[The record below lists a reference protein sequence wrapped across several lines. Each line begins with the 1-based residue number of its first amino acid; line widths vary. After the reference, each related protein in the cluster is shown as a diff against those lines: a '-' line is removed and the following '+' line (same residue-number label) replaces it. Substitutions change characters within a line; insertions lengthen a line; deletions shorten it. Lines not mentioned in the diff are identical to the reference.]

1 LKIENNRLSIIS
13 IPSKSEK
20 FEINQHNSISPN
32 AALFRQKI
40 PTENNPAMK
49 LIILFTRIFSSP
61 CKTKKISL
69 AEAQRRQV
77 FKTN

>member
-1 LKIENNRLSIIS
+1 MIS

-32 AALFRQKI
+32 APLFRQKI
-40 PTENNPAMK
+40 PTNNNPAMK

-61 CKTKKISL
+61 YKNKKISR
-69 AEAQRRQV
+69 AEAQRTQS
-77 FKTN
+77 F